1 VSARFQISVQAPALA
16 PAITSPS
23 SARFSSGRGGTFT
36 VTTTGHPTAAIS
48 ETGTLPRGVTF
59 IDNHDGTARLIVSSG
74 AAAGVVHLVIHA
86 ANGVTPNASQPF
98 TLTVNAAAAG
108 PVIDAQ
114 ASTHGL
120 GMARVRVSTRAGGE
134 LLVAFVAASGP
145 ARGKQTSLI
154 GGGSLSW
161 RLVARANRSRG
172 DAEVWTTV
180 APARLTRA
188 AITTRLARRGYT
200 ESLTVIAF
208 RPVARAGAAR
218 ASSAPKGRP
227 SVTLT
232 TTGTMS
238 KVFAVGDDSASATP
252 RTPAPQQALL
262 QQVLSGR
269 HATYWLQ
276 TTARAIAPGVSVTIR
291 DTKPRNDP
299 YNMAGVEIR
308 GS

>member
-1 VSARFQISVQAPALA
+1 MASA
-16 PAITSPS
+16 
-23 SARFSSGRGGTFT
+23 
-36 VTTTGHPTAAIS
+36 
-48 ETGTLPRGVTF
+48 F
-59 IDNHDGTARLIVSSG
+59 IDNHDGTADVIVRPG
-74 AAAGVVHLVIHA
+74 AATGAVRFVVHAV
-86 ANGVTPNASQPF
+86 NGVTPNASQPF
-98 TLTVNAAAAG
+98 TLVVNAAAAG
-108 PVIDAQ
+108 PVIDAR

-120 GMARVRVSTRAGGE
+120 NVTRVLLSTRAAGE
-134 LLVAFVAASGP
+134 LLVAFVAANGP
-145 ARGKQTSLI
+145 AHGKQTSQI
-154 GGGSLSW
+154 TGGSLSW

-172 DAEVWTTV
+172 DADVWTTA
-180 APARLTRA
+180 APARLSRA
-188 AITTRLARRGYT
+188 AITTRLTRRGYA

-232 TTGTMS
+232 TTGTIS
-238 KVFAVGDDSASATP
+238 KVFAVGDDSAGSTP
-252 RTPAPQQALL
+252 RTPAPQQVLL
-262 QQVLSGR
+262 QQVLSRR

-276 TTARAIAPGVSVTIR
+276 TTARMTGAPGVSVTIL